1 MDPREQQVKAGRQRQ
16 KQELLDKAYDQL
28 IESQLKA
35 LAKKKTTT
43 DEDEERY
50 KAELA
55 KERERA
61 LYTNATKRKRRK
73 NGTNSTDDG
82 IHSSGLS
89 GS

>member
-1 MDPREQQVKAGRQRQ
+1 MDPREHQVKAGRQRQ
-16 KQELLDKAYDQL
+16 KQELLNKAYDQL
-28 IESQLKA
+28 IDSQLKA

-43 DEDEERY
+43 DEEEERY

-61 LYTNATKRKRRK
+61 LSSNATKRKRRK
-73 NGTNSTDDG
+73 DGANSTDDG